1 MYPPE
6 RFRDRLREALDPVPA
21 PVPEQGEQP
30 AAVLIPVLAAPP
42 ELRLVFT
49 RRTDTLS
56 RHAGEISFPGGLIDQ
71 GEEPVAAVLR
81 EAQEELGL
89 PPQDVELLGALPPL
103 HTYVSGIL
111 IVPFVGMLWRDP
123 RFTPSEAEIA
133 EVLEYPISALA
144 AAGTEA
150 EFERGGHRFQTFVF
164 PMDGHLIWGA
174 TGRIL
179 REFLDLIE
187 AEMGDAAGGV

>member
-6 RFRDRLREALDPVPA
+6 PFRDRLREALDPAPA
-21 PVPEQGEQP
+21 PVPERGERP

-42 ELRLVFT
+42 ELRVVFT

-71 GEEPVAAVLR
+71 GEEPVAAALR

-133 EVLEYPISALA
+133 EVLEYPLSALA

-150 EFERGGHRFQTFVF
+150 EFERGGHRFRTFVF

-179 REFLDLIE
+179 REFLDLVE
-187 AEMGDAAGGV
+187 TEMGHAAGEA